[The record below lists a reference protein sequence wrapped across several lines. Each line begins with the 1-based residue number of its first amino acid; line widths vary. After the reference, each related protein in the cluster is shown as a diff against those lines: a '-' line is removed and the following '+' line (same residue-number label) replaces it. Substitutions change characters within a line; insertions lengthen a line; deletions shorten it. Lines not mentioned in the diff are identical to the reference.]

1 MRYLIVALSVA
12 SSMLLPA
19 LSAQAQV
26 SVGINAG
33 GVSIGINM
41 PTYPDLVQVPGYP
54 VYYDPQANSNYFFYD
69 GLYWVYDGDTWYD
82 STWYNGPWQAAD
94 DQDVPLYVLRVP
106 VRYYRR
112 PPDFFRGWSADA
124 PPRWGDHWGNA
135 WQSRHQGWDNWDR
148 KSIPALAPLP
158 IYQRQYTGNRY
169 PRAAQQQRTIQTQN
183 YHYQPHEAV
192 TRQRFQA
199 QGAPARTAAQ
209 PSRTPPPQQQQPRLP
224 QAQTKPAV
232 AQPAGQAVRQ
242 PDTEPAHKGRAAAN
256 QEHRLAP
263 ATGQTKPAQVN
274 APPKAH
280 VQPPHPAQP
289 SGQAPHPPTQVQHR
303 SLQEQ
308 EKARAPQ
315 GEQKARAPQAEQ
327 KARAPQGQEKA
338 RAPGGQAAPP
348 KGGQEKGEAHGNN
361 NGGDK
366 GGSKGRPQEKGNDKN
381 EQHG

>member
-112 PPDFFRGWSADA
+112 PPDYFRGWSADA

-148 KSIPALAPLP
+148 KSVPALAPLP

-183 YHYQPHEAV
+183 YHYQPHEAI

-209 PSRTPPPQQQQPRLP
+209 PSNTQPQGQIH
-224 QAQTKPAV
+224 TKPAAAPRV
-232 AQPAGQAVRQ
+232 AKPTEQAVQQ
-242 PDTEPAHKGRAAAN
+242 PNAEPAHKGRAPVD
-256 QEHRLAP
+256 QEHRVAP
-263 ATGQTKPAQVN
+263 ATGQAKPAQVN
-274 APPKAH
+274 VQPKEH
-280 VQPPHPAQP
+280 VQPAHPAQP
-289 SGQAPHPPTQVQHR
+289 SGQAHPATQVQHR
-303 SLQEQ
+303 DLQGQ

-315 GEQKARAPQAEQ
+315 GEQKARAP
-327 KARAPQGQEKA
+327 
-338 RAPGGQAAPP
+338 GGQAAQP
-348 KGGQEKGEAHGNN
+348 KGGQGNGESPHGNN
-361 NGGDK
+361 GGGSKGGGDK
-366 GGSKGRPQEKGNDKN
+366 GGSKGGPQEKGNDKN

>member
-26 SVGINAG
+26 SVGINVG

-54 VYYDPQANSNYFFYD
+54 VYYDPQADSNYFFYD

-199 QGAPARTAAQ
+199 QGAPARTTAKPTHTQ
-209 PSRTPPPQQQQPRLP
+209 PAQQPRLP
-224 QAQTKPAV
+224 QA
-232 AQPAGQAVRQ
+232 
-242 PDTEPAHKGRAAAN
+242 
-256 QEHRLAP
+256 
-263 ATGQTKPAQVN
+263 QTKPAQVN

-280 VQPPHPAQP
+280 VQPPHPAQT

-315 GEQKARAPQAEQ
+315 GEQKTRAPQGEQ

-366 GGSKGRPQEKGNDKN
+366 GGSKGRPVRAPSPGLAVRVP
-381 EQHG
+381 